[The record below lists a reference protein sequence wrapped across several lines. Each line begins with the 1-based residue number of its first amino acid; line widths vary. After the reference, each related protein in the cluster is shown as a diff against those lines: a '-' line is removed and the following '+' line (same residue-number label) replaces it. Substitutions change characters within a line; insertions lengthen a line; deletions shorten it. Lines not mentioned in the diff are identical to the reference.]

1 MPYADKKDKA
11 AHDKMYG
18 KKTVGLRVKRN
29 KARRRELQKGKEA
42 RKEAR
47 KEGRPLTEGEKKL
60 AVKGDNTHTDH
71 KVALSKGGGNGEGNT
86 RTISAEDNLKKYDKA
101 KA

>member
-18 KKTVGLRVKRN
+18 KKTKGLRVERN
-29 KARRRELQKGKEA
+29 KARRKAIREGKA
-42 RKEAR
+42 S
-47 KEGRPLTEGEKKL
+47 
-60 AVKGDNTHTDH
+60 KGDGTHVDH
-71 KVALSKGGGNGEGNT
+71 KTPLSKGGGNGDGNT
-86 RTISAEDNLKKYDKA
+86 RVVDAETNLKKYDKA